1 MAIPFSLRPG
11 DKLTYFP
18 FNAII
23 KRFHLKMLLN
33 NITFSGRITLKQD
46 IFSLI
51 SVSVINEH
59 NDEWTGNLPL
69 FKTFEFRDG
78 IYIKK
83 GLDLMLETNIASDKY
98 EDIVF
103 ELEVEG
109 ANVNYFH
116 NYFEVFVLGENLI
129 PGNSEKFI
137 YIPSYSDKE
146 LRKIIAEGFINEIRI
161 FTHPKHSALSISA
174 FDNLDFETSHHQ
186 LWDYYPYATYDD
198 IVFELEVEEANV
210 NYFHNY
216 FEVFM
221 LGENLIITNNEKF
234 IYIPSYSNKELRRI
248 IAEGFI
254 NEIRIFTHP
263 KHSALSISAFD
274 NLDFETSHHQLWD
287 YYPYA
292 TYDDIVL
299 DVNEVNVEY
308 MFRVYKRWITKL
320 TIGVPGD
327 PDFADDVFLTHPFS
341 FIIGAEF
348 YDKEIRV

>member
-23 KRFHLKMLLN
+23 KRFHLKMLLKN
-33 NITFSGRITLKQD
+33 QNFSGRITLKQD

-51 SVSVINEH
+51 SVNVVNE
-59 NDEWTGNLPL
+59 NNYVWTLSNLPL

-78 IYIKK
+78 IYIRK
-83 GLDLMLETNIASDKY
+83 GLDLMLETNISSDDY

-103 ELEVEG
+103 EIEVEETN
-109 ANVNYFH
+109 ANYFH
-116 NYFEVFVLGENLI
+116 NYFDVFVLGENWI
-129 PGNSEKFI
+129 PTNNQKFI

-146 LRKIIAEGFINEIRI
+146 LRRVIAEGFINEIRI
-161 FTHPKHSALSISA
+161 FTHPKH
-174 FDNLDFETSHHQ
+174 N
-186 LWDYYPYATYDD
+186 
-198 IVFELEVEEANV
+198 
-210 NYFHNY
+210 
-216 FEVFM
+216 
-221 LGENLIITNNEKF
+221 
-234 IYIPSYSNKELRRI
+234 
-248 IAEGFI
+248 
-254 NEIRIFTHP
+254 
-263 KHSALSISAFD
+263 ALSISAFD

-308 MFRVYKRWITKL
+308 MFRVYKRWVTEL
-320 TIGVPGD
+320 TIGSLGD
-327 PDFADDVFLTHPFS
+327 PDFADDIQFTHPFS

-348 YDKEIRV
+348 YDKEIRI

>member
-1 MAIPFSLRPG
+1 MAIPFSLKPG

-23 KRFHLKMLLN
+23 KKFHLKLLLKDEN
-33 NITFSGRITLKQD
+33 FSGRITLKQD

-51 SVSVINEH
+51 TVNVVNEN
-59 NDEWTGNLPL
+59 NDVWTLINLPL

-78 IYIKK
+78 IYIRK
-83 GLDLMLETNIASDKY
+83 GLDLILETNIDSSNYD
-98 EDIVF
+98 DIVF
-103 ELEVEG
+103 EIEVEETN
-109 ANVNYFH
+109 ANYFH
-116 NYFEVFVLGENLI
+116 NYFEVFVLGENQTTLK
-129 PGNSEKFI
+129 PEKFI
-137 YIPSYSDKE
+137 YIPSYSD
-146 LRKIIAEGFINEIRI
+146 
-161 FTHPKHSALSISA
+161 
-174 FDNLDFETSHHQ
+174 
-186 LWDYYPYATYDD
+186 
-198 IVFELEVEEANV
+198 
-210 NYFHNY
+210 
-216 FEVFM
+216 
-221 LGENLIITNNEKF
+221 
-234 IYIPSYSNKELRRI
+234 KELRRI

-263 KHSALSISAFD
+263 KHNALSISAYN

-308 MFRVYKRWITKL
+308 MFRVYKRWTVEL

-327 PDFADDVFLTHPFS
+327 PDFADGVLLTHPFS

>member
-51 SVSVINEH
+51 SVSVVNEINVDS
-59 NDEWTGNLPL
+59 NLTNLPL

-78 IYIKK
+78 IYIRK
-83 GLDLMLETNIASDKY
+83 GLDLMLETNIDSNKY
-98 EDIVF
+98 KDIVF
-103 ELEVEG
+103 EIEVEET
-109 ANVNYFH
+109 NTNYFH
-116 NYFEVFVLGENLI
+116 NYFDVFVLGENPVYNAVSGIHI
-129 PGNSEKFI
+129 PK
-137 YIPSYSDKE
+137 
-146 LRKIIAEGFINEIRI
+146 
-161 FTHPKHSALSISA
+161 
-174 FDNLDFETSHHQ
+174 
-186 LWDYYPYATYDD
+186 
-198 IVFELEVEEANV
+198 
-210 NYFHNY
+210 
-216 FEVFM
+216 
-221 LGENLIITNNEKF
+221 EKF

-263 KHSALSISAFD
+263 KHSALSILAFD
-274 NLDFETSHHQLWD
+274 NLDFETSYHQLWN

-308 MFRVYKRWITKL
+308 MFRVYSRWVLIL
-320 TIGVPGD
+320 TLVISGGGTI
-327 PDFADDVFLTHPFS
+327 DVELSHPFS

>member
-51 SVSVINEH
+51 SVSVVNEH
-59 NDEWTGNLPL
+59 SGSWTGNLPL

-78 IYIKK
+78 IYIRK

-103 ELEVEG
+103 ELEVEE

-198 IVFELEVEEANV
+198 IV
-210 NYFHNY
+210 
-216 FEVFM
+216 
-221 LGENLIITNNEKF
+221 
-234 IYIPSYSNKELRRI
+234 
-248 IAEGFI
+248 
-254 NEIRIFTHP
+254 
-263 KHSALSISAFD
+263 
-274 NLDFETSHHQLWD
+274 
-287 YYPYA
+287 
-292 TYDDIVL
+292 L

-308 MFRVYKRWITKL
+308 MFRVYKRWTAEL
-320 TIGVPGD
+320 TIGVLGD
-327 PDFADDVFLTHPFS
+327 PDFIDGVLFTHPFS

>member
-51 SVSVINEH
+51 SVSVVNEH
-59 NDEWTGNLPL
+59 NDEWSGNLPL

-78 IYIKK
+78 IYIRK
-83 GLDLMLETNIASDKY
+83 GLDLMLETNIASSGY
-98 EDIVF
+98 GDIVF
-103 ELEVEG
+103 ELEVEET
-109 ANVNYFH
+109 NTNYFH
-116 NYFEVFVLGENLI
+116 NYFEVFVLGENPVYNLASDIYI
-129 PGNSEKFI
+129 PKEKFI
-137 YIPSYSDKE
+137 YIPSYSD
-146 LRKIIAEGFINEIRI
+146 
-161 FTHPKHSALSISA
+161 
-174 FDNLDFETSHHQ
+174 
-186 LWDYYPYATYDD
+186 
-198 IVFELEVEEANV
+198 
-210 NYFHNY
+210 
-216 FEVFM
+216 
-221 LGENLIITNNEKF
+221 
-234 IYIPSYSNKELRRI
+234 KELRRI

-308 MFRVYKRWITKL
+308 MFRVYKRWTAEL
-320 TIGVPGD
+320 TIGVLGD
-327 PDFADDVFLTHPFS
+327 PDFIDGVLFTHPFS

>member
-1 MAIPFSLRPG
+1 MAIPFSLKPG

-23 KRFHLKMLLN
+23 KKFHLKLLLKDEN
-33 NITFSGRITLKQD
+33 FSGRITLKQD

-51 SVSVINEH
+51 TVNVVNENSGVWPLIN
-59 NDEWTGNLPL
+59 LSL

-78 IYIKK
+78 IYIRK
-83 GLDLMLETNIASDKY
+83 GLDLILETNIDSSNYD
-98 EDIVF
+98 DIVF
-103 ELEVEG
+103 EIEVEETN
-109 ANVNYFH
+109 ANYFH
-116 NYFEVFVLGENLI
+116 NYFEVFVLGENWA
-129 PGNSEKFI
+129 P
-137 YIPSYSDKE
+137 
-146 LRKIIAEGFINEIRI
+146 A
-161 FTHPKHSALSISA
+161 
-174 FDNLDFETSHHQ
+174 
-186 LWDYYPYATYDD
+186 
-198 IVFELEVEEANV
+198 
-210 NYFHNY
+210 
-216 FEVFM
+216 
-221 LGENLIITNNEKF
+221 NNEKF
-234 IYIPSYSNKELRRI
+234 IYIPSYSDKELRRI

-263 KHSALSISAFD
+263 KHNALSISAYN

-308 MFRVYKRWITKL
+308 MFRVYKRWTVEL

-327 PDFADDVFLTHPFS
+327 PDFADGVLLTHPFS

>member
-33 NITFSGRITLKQD
+33 NVVISGRITLKQD

-51 SVSVINEH
+51 SVNVVNE
-59 NDEWTGNLPL
+59 NNIAWGLRNLPL
-69 FKTFEFRDG
+69 FKTFKFRDG
-78 IYIKK
+78 IYIRK
-83 GLDLMLETNIASDKY
+83 GLDLMLETNIASSNYK
-98 EDIVF
+98 DIVF
-103 ELEVEG
+103 EIEVEETN
-109 ANVNYFH
+109 ANYFH
-116 NYFEVFVLGENLI
+116 NYFDVFVLGENQLTSEE
-129 PGNSEKFI
+129 PEEFKPEKFI

-146 LRKIIAEGFINEIRI
+146 LR
-161 FTHPKHSALSISA
+161 
-174 FDNLDFETSHHQ
+174 
-186 LWDYYPYATYDD
+186 
-198 IVFELEVEEANV
+198 
-210 NYFHNY
+210 
-216 FEVFM
+216 
-221 LGENLIITNNEKF
+221 
-234 IYIPSYSNKELRRI
+234 RI

-254 NEIRIFTHP
+254 NEIKIFTHP
-263 KHSALSISAFD
+263 KHNALSISAFD

-308 MFRVYKRWITKL
+308 MLRVYSRWVLSYEITGL
-320 TIGVPGD
+320 NGD
-327 PDFADDVFLTHPFS
+327 LNIRFTHPFS
-341 FIIGAEF
+341 FIVGAEF